1 MAGYFAQVTLLAKSG
16 DAADNQVNGFAFEDV
31 GAPTFAEM
39 DTYTTAIKD
48 FYDDVQIVNGAN
60 GLETSGHIVKFY
72 DILGTAPNY
81 PIYETTW
88 SFAAATLAVDLPLEV
103 ALAVSYKNTVNNTVP
118 RARRRGRIYISG
130 WTESVNS
137 SGRPSSIAYEGLADA
152 YKTLADTVNTIGTME
167 LVSGADETESSTRS
181 RKSGVITSG
190 IRNGAGEPGQLSA
203 TALTW
208 PNCIPPGVLTAVFR

>member
-16 DAADNQVNGFAFEDV
+16 DPADNQVNGFAFEET
-31 GAPTFAEM
+31 GAPTFGEM

-48 FYDDVQIVNGAN
+48 FYDDVQTVNGAN
-60 GLETSGHIVKFY
+60 GLETSGHLVKFY
-72 DILGTAPNY
+72 DILGAAPNY

-137 SGRPSSIAYEGLADA
+137 TGRPSSIAYEGLADA
-152 YKTLADTVNTIGTME
+152 YKTFADTVNTIGTME
-167 LVSGADETESSTRS
+167 AGVWSRRDGVVYPIQEIWCDNEWDTQRRRGTRPTV
-181 RKSGVITSG
+181 RYGVDV
-190 IRNGAGEPGQLSA
+190 A
-203 TALTW
+203 
-208 PNCIPPGVLTAVFR
+208 